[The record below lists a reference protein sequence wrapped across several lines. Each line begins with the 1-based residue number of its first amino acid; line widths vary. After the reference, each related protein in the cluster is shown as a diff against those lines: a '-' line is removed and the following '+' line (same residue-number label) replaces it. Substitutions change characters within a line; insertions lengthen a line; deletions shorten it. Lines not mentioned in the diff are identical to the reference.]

1 MQKPSNSPML
11 LASAAS
17 QSASS
22 PASGG
27 HKNNALGRLSTK
39 RLTYNATGSF
49 ESVSTSLKRKKPNQF
64 MMSKGKLI
72 IANPLGSTSTVEIL
86 NRDQL

>member
-1 MQKPSNSPML
+1 MTNHRTLKRMTTVEKPSNSPML

-27 HKNNALGRLSTK
+27 PEKYNERRQIESLESISQRQLLNA
-39 RLTYNATGSF
+39 
-49 ESVSTSLKRKKPNQF
+49 
-64 MMSKGKLI
+64 
-72 IANPLGSTSTVEIL
+72 LGSTSAVDIL
-86 NRDQL
+86 KREQLH

>member
-1 MQKPSNSPML
+1 MTTVEKPSNSPML

-27 HKNNALGRLSTK
+27 HTCGGPERFSDRRQGANIIESLESICAQRQLLNAM
-39 RLTYNATGSF
+39 A
-49 ESVSTSLKRKKPNQF
+49 
-64 MMSKGKLI
+64 
-72 IANPLGSTSTVEIL
+72 GSTSAVDIL
-86 NRDQL
+86 KHANGSEQL